1 MEAEFFEVAIV
12 GGGPAGAMAACELGQ
27 AGVRT
32 VLIDK
37 AERPRYKVCGG
48 GLVFRGRQLLPEA
61 LRQHP

>member
-37 AERPRYKVCGG
+37 AELPRYKVCGG
-48 GLVFRGRQLLPEA
+48 GLGC
-61 LRQHP
+61 